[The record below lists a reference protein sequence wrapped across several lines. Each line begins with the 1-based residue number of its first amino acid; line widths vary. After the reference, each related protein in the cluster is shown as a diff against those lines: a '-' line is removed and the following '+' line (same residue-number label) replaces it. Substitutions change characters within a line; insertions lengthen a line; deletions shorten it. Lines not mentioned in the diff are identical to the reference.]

1 MRQFLVSTDTKDI
14 IFEIEDDAAINLVV
28 DQILFDNVKYLEL
41 RKEHLYSDIDVSKIL
56 DAIQG
61 AETLIEQECYNIA
74 TFNSSTE

>member
-41 RKEHLYSDIDVSKIL
+41 RKGHLYSDIDVSKIL

-61 AETLIEQECYNIA
+61 AETLIEQGCYNIA
-74 TFNSSTE
+74 TFSSSTE